1 MAAAG
6 ESSLYKNNIQN
17 NLEIIEG
24 QKARIL
30 AGEPLH
36 FTMHVNG
43 RNGQTL
49 WLQVNA
55 TCVDWQE
62 GKPVY
67 LVIFIDVTDVTELRE
82 MQRKLTAQTEAL
94 KDALSVAEH
103 ANRAKS
109 DFLSRMSHEIRT
121 PMNAIIGMT
130 TIARFPQAE
139 EDCLEKIGYSSK
151 HLMTLINDVLD
162 MSKIDAGK
170 MKIAHEAF
178 NLETTV
184 ESITSF
190 ISAGSG

>member
-1 MAAAG
+1 MKMRKEQSVTYESLPGFVAKYRIEYINNEMELTLLSANDRFLDCFGQGSGRG

-67 LVIFIDVTDVTELRE
+67 LVIL
-82 MQRKLTAQTEAL
+82 
-94 KDALSVAEH
+94 
-103 ANRAKS
+103 
-109 DFLSRMSHEIRT
+109 
-121 PMNAIIGMT
+121 
-130 TIARFPQAE
+130 
-139 EDCLEKIGYSSK
+139 
-151 HLMTLINDVLD
+151 LM
-162 MSKIDAGK
+162 
-170 MKIAHEAF
+170 
-178 NLETTV
+178 
-184 ESITSF
+184 
-190 ISAGSG
+190 